1 MRYDVTVLFA
11 DCRGFTPLAHVLEPE
26 ELVRTM
32 NRFFEKTVEAL
43 LRHDACVDKFLG
55 DEVMA
60 VFGAPIPNP
69 FHAQAAL
76 DAAFDIQ
83 RAVHELFSK
92 DGRSQGLDVG
102 IGLNTGEAIVGNVGS
117 PQVMDFTALGDAV
130 NVAAHLQHLAGP
142 GEVLVTED
150 TYQAL
155 QDPPPA
161 PPPQLVTLKGLTDP
175 VPVRVLQTPK
185 EPVGLAR

>member
-1 MRYDVTVLFA
+1 MRQTVTVLFA
-11 DCRGFTPLAHVLEPE
+11 DCRGFTSLAHRLPPE

-32 NRFFEKTVEAL
+32 NRFFEKTVEVL

-69 FHAQAAL
+69 YHAQAAL
-76 DAAFDIQ
+76 EAAFEIQ
-83 RAVHELFSK
+83 DATRTLFQEP
-92 DGRSQGLDVG
+92 DGGLAVG

-117 PQVMDFTALGDAV
+117 PQVMDFTALGDPV

-142 GEVLVTED
+142 GEVLATET
-150 TYQAL
+150 TYAAL
-155 QDPPPA
+155 QAPPA
-161 PPPQLVTLKGLTDP
+161 ATTRMIALKGSEDL
-175 VPVRVLQTPK
+175 VPVRVLRSPQGPAT
-185 EPVGLAR
+185 LAR